1 MIQKADGMPTNIVV
15 GNAPFYTMLSVPWL
29 PSEDVSKLLRCFYQY
44 LKEKER
50 LVQENRMHDCVFI
63 ICSGIVKV
71 SGVNDEPWTNA
82 GHLANSDSTH
92 YFFTEGAFQDFLVA
106 PEALGL
112 LCFLTGK
119 PSVCECVCETDVEEW
134 THDKLKRFLENG
146 IMPNLYY
153 AIDFALD
160 DAVRD
165 VILIQGIVQC
175 AKTQEIFTG
184 PAYIPSTVR
193 DMFLPV
199 SACG

>member
-1 MIQKADGMPTNIVV
+1 MV
-15 GNAPFYTMLSVPWL
+15 
-29 PSEDVSKLLRCFYQY
+29 
-44 LKEKER
+44 R
-50 LVQENRMHDCVFI
+50 LTCIFKR
-63 ICSGIVKV
+63 G
-71 SGVNDEPWTNA
+71 
-82 GHLANSDSTH
+82 STL
-92 YFFTEGAFQDFLVA
+92 Q
-106 PEALGL
+106 
-112 LCFLTGK
+112 
-119 PSVCECVCETDVEEW
+119 EW

>member
-1 MIQKADGMPTNIVV
+1 MCSIPMDELTSLVERHPEPPNLVYRMWFSVAIRIGLAVLVNQK
-15 GNAPFYTMLSVPWL
+15 
-29 PSEDVSKLLRCFYQY
+29 RYQ
-44 LKEKER
+44 
-50 LVQENRMHDCVFI
+50 
-63 ICSGIVKV
+63 
-71 SGVNDEPWTNA
+71 
-82 GHLANSDSTH
+82 
-92 YFFTEGAFQDFLVA
+92 
-106 PEALGL
+106 
-112 LCFLTGK
+112 
-119 PSVCECVCETDVEEW
+119 EW

-193 DMFLPV
+193 DMFLPGNPLERARPV
-199 SACG
+199 MLITTTMRYHLPSDLDWFHQSLTHYDYSRKPRSTTVALVTA